1 MPMELPL
8 LIPVELKIIDFATDN
23 NQYGTLGLEPRT
35 STLQH
40 LRKFARMY
48 RPA

>member
-1 MPMELPL
+1 MEHTLR
-8 LIPVELKIIDFATDN
+8 IPVKLELIDFTQDISIFTIP
-23 NQYGTLGLEPRT
+23 GVEPRT